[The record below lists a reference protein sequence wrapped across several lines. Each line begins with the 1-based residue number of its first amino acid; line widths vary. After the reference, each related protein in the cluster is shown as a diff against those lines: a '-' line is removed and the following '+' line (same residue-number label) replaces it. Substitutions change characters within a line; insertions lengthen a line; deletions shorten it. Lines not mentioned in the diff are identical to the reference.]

1 MLSYCYTIGDM
12 KTCSHCKATKP
23 RDEFTKAAG
32 RKDGLNPWCKECT
45 RANCK
50 KADPEKTK
58 ARSAAWYAENKE
70 RRHETTKE
78 WLANNPCKSAEYCK
92 KWRDANPELS
102 AEANRKWYAH
112 NRAKKLADDKH
123 RRESDLDKFLKRERA
138 SYERNRE
145 SALAKNAKWR
155 ESNRPAIAAHAA
167 KRRSAK
173 AERTP
178 PWLSVEQHEAILK
191 FYIDA
196 SELSETVGT
205 PHHVDHVVPLRG
217 KTVSGLHVPW
227 NMQILTATE
236 NLKKN
241 NRHAA

>member
-1 MLSYCYTIGDM
+1 MSICCYTIDHM
-12 KTCSHCKATKP
+12 KTCSRCKATKSIS
-23 RDEFTKAAG
+23 EFTKASS

-70 RRHETTKE
+70 RRRETTKS
-78 WLANNPCKSAEYCK
+78 WLSANPGKAAEYCK
-92 KWRDANPELS
+92 KWRNANPDKS
-102 AEANRKWYAH
+102 TKANRDWYER
-112 NRAKKLADDKH
+112 NRVKKLAADKC
-123 RRESDLDKFLKRERA
+123 RRELNLQKFLERERA
-138 SYERNRE
+138 SYRRNRE
-145 SALAKNAKWR
+145 TTLAKNARWR
-155 ESNRPAIAAHAA
+155 ELNSPAIAAHSA

-178 PWLSVEQHEAILK
+178 PWLSVEQHEEILK
-191 FYIDA
+191 FYIEA
-196 SELSETVGT
+196 SKLSDVTGI

-241 NRHAA
+241 NRHAT

>member
-1 MLSYCYTIGDM
+1 MIDM

-23 RDEFTKAAG
+23 RAEFTKASS
-32 RKDGLNPWCKECT
+32 RKDGLNPWCKDCT

-58 ARSAAWYAENKE
+58 ARSAAWYVENKD
-70 RRHETTKE
+70 RRRETTKE
-78 WLANNPCKSAEYCK
+78 WLLANPGKSAEYCK
-92 KWRDANPELS
+92 KWRDANPDKSSES
-102 AEANRKWYAH
+102 NRIWYEK
-112 NRAKKLADDKH
+112 NRAKKLAADKR
-123 RRESDLDKFLKRERA
+123 RRESNLQKFLERERA
-138 SYERNRE
+138 SYERNRDA
-145 SALAKNAKWR
+145 ALAKNAKWR
-155 ESNRPAIAAHAA
+155 ELNRPIIAAHAA

-178 PWLSVEQHEAILK
+178 PWLSVEQHEALLK
-191 FYIDA
+191 FYVDA
-196 SELSETVGT
+196 SKLSETTGVL
-205 PHHVDHVVPLRG
+205 HHVDHIVPLRG

-227 NMQILTATE
+227 NMQILTATA

>member
-1 MLSYCYTIGDM
+1 M

-23 RDEFTKAAG
+23 KFEFTKASS

-45 RANCK
+45 RSNCK
-50 KADPEKTK
+50 KEDRAKAK
-58 ARSAAWYAENKE
+58 ARSAAWYVENRD
-70 RRHETTKE
+70 RRRDAVKE
-78 WLANNPCKSAEYCK
+78 WLAANPGKSAEYCR
-92 KWRDANPELS
+92 KWRDANPDLS
-102 AEANRKWYAH
+102 AEANRAWYEK
-112 NRAKKLADDKH
+112 NRAKKLANDK
-123 RRESDLDKFLKRERA
+123 RRRDGNLQKFLERERA

-145 SALAKNAKWR
+145 SAIAKNAKWR
-155 ESNRPAIAAHAA
+155 EANGPKIAAYAA

-178 PWLSVEQHEAILK
+178 AWLSVEQHEAILK

-196 SELSETVGT
+196 ADMSVATGIL
-205 PHHVDHVVPLRG
+205 HHVDHIVPLRG

-227 NMQILTATE
+227 NMQILTATD

-241 NRHAA
+241 NRHET